1 MGHRRLTRTGGLVV
15 LSLLISAST
24 AWGFITTELVA
35 DGLNRPIF
43 VTAPDGDDR
52 LFIVE
57 QQGTVQLLKDGS
69 LLPDPFLDINSVVM
83 NPSAWSEQGLL
94 GFAFHPDYGTNRY
107 FFVHYTDLFGDT
119 VIARY
124 ETQAT
129 NPDEADVS
137 SAVII
142 LEYDQPAGN
151 HNGGSLAFGPDGYLY
166 FAFGDGGGA
175 EDPNNNAQN
184 PQSLLGKMIRLDVDP
199 LPYTAPISNPFVGNA
214 NVLDE
219 IWAFGLR
226 NPYRW
231 SFDRLTGDLWIGDV
245 GQYLWEE
252 VDFQPASSD
261 GGENYGWRLME
272 GFHCFNPPADCG
284 ADTLTLPIHEFGHA
298 GGNCSI
304 TGGAVYRGAD
314 IPELQGYY
322 LFGDYCSNQVWA
334 LEYDGSEVTTFLPLT
349 EFVNPG
355 GQLSSLAAI
364 GEDGVGELYLVDREG
379 VDTGE
384 IYKIVRDPTGV
395 DQTGDASPALRLG
408 PAVPNPS
415 AAGTA
420 LELML
425 PEAGHVSVRVF
436 NAAGRAVR
444 TVASGMRAPGTHRI
458 EWDGR
463 GGRGNALPSGIY
475 FLRAEV
481 DGEVARRKV
490 SLVR

>member
-1 MGHRRLTRTGGLVV
+1 MERHRRTRTGGLVV
-15 LSLLISAST
+15 LFLLVST
-24 AWGFITTELVA
+24 GTAGAFLTTELVA
-35 DGLNRPIF
+35 DGLNRPVF
-43 VTAPDGDDR
+43 VTAPDADDR

-57 QQGTVQLLKDGS
+57 QQGTIQLLKDGS
-69 LLPDPFLDINSVVM
+69 IQAVPFLDINPIVM

-94 GFAFHPDYGTNRY
+94 GLAFHPDYETNRY

-129 NPDEADVS
+129 NPDEADLSTAEIV
-137 SAVII
+137 
-142 LEYDQPAGN
+142 LEYDQPASN
-151 HNGGSLAFGPDGYLY
+151 HNGGSLEFGPDGFLY

-184 PQSLLGKMIRLDVDP
+184 PQSLLGKMIRIDVDP
-199 LPYTAPISNPFVGNA
+199 LPYTVPITNPFTTNA

-219 IWAFGLR
+219 IWALGLR

-252 VDFQPASSD
+252 VSFQPASSD

-284 ADTLTLPIHEFGHA
+284 ADTLTLPIHEYGH
-298 GGNCSI
+298 GEGNCSI

-349 EFVNPG
+349 EFLNPG

-364 GEDGVGELYLVDREG
+364 GEDGFGEVYLVDREG
-379 VDTGE
+379 TDTGE
-384 IYKIVRDPTGV
+384 IWKIVRDPTGV

-425 PEAGHVSVRVF
+425 REAGHVSVRVF
-436 NAAGRAVR
+436 SASGRAVR
-444 TVASGMRAPGTHRI
+444 NVSSEIKAPGTHRV
-458 EWDGR
+458 EWDGTAD
-463 GGRGNALPSGIY
+463 GGVAVPSGIY

-481 DGEVARRKV
+481 DGRAATAKV